1 MVGSHA
7 TIFVFLS
14 PSLFSVCSCVQ
25 VHAKPVHSPQTRH
38 VHKLH
43 ATKLNFIVSNWKV
56 FHIEAVAVSSLPF
69 SIPFPSVSLKYI
81 RYSLRTWKWCWK
93 RCLNMNWTLKSWW
106 CYMSKKRI
114 ENKNEYPNLSVEN
127 VRWIVRCTSKRY
139 SFSSKKNGRK
149 SKVGHKQ
156 RWQMLTDTVLIC
168 LAYLFVNKVI
178 DYRGKKKPYCRWCRL
193 AGFIIST
200 AVVKSW
206 HPNIVCRST
215 NCNPA
220 MFVKSETVI
229 AADNWYFIL
238 WVFL

>member
-14 PSLFSVCSCVQ
+14 PSIFSVCSCVQ

-106 CYMSKKRI
+106 CYMSKKKSR
-114 ENKNEYPNLSVEN
+114 EQKWVSKFVCWKCSLNCSVYQQTVFVFKQKKMVEN
-127 VRWIVRCTSKRY
+127 
-139 SFSSKKNGRK
+139 RK
-149 SKVGHKQ
+149 WVINNDGKC
-156 RWQMLTDTVLIC
+156 WLTLFWYAWHIC
-168 LAYLFVNKVI
+168 LWI
-178 DYRGKKKPYCRWCRL
+178 
-193 AGFIIST
+193 
-200 AVVKSW
+200 KS
-206 HPNIVCRST
+206 
-215 NCNPA
+215 
-220 MFVKSETVI
+220 
-229 AADNWYFIL
+229 
-238 WVFL
+238 